1 MYVNVLFNLRQG
13 GYQMAEKENPRIELV
28 RQVLQGATPL
38 QRMKLRQVVWQNYC
52 AGYVQC
58 SIT

>member
-1 MYVNVLFNLRQG
+1 
-13 GYQMAEKENPRIELV
+13 MAEKENPRIELV